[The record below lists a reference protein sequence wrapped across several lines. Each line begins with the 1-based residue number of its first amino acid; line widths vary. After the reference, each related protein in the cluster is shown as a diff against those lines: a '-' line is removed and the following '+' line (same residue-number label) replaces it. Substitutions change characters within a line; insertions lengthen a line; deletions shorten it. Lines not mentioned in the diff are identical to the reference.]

1 MAKIR
6 VLVANRPR
14 LMRELVLATIADQPD
29 IEIVGELL
37 DESRIQEIVTE
48 SEPDVLIMALEI
60 PGVPPLLCRELLER
74 YPRLKIVAL
83 APERNSSML
92 LWGTVDVHSTA
103 IESSEDGILSALFL
117 KGELGR
123 LCRQKASQVIHCRRV
138 ISRAPR

>member
-103 IESSEDGILSALFL
+103 IESSEDGILSALRDSTHL
-117 KGELGR
+117 VG
-123 LCRQKASQVIHCRRV
+123 S
-138 ISRAPR
+138 